1 MEGHL
6 RLKPVGP
13 PGRWCGTHLSV
24 VPPEED
30 EAGLSTLLLSTVM
43 VWSLLSRALSPW
55 HFLRA
60 PHAGWEKSFRWKET
74 ILAKHN
80 SALISDLWRTTLY
93 VTKASRLELW
103 GPRLSQ
109 VNCMSEPLGGD
120 ILEWPPKSQFQ
131 EEYWSLAPA
140 NDYDVV
146 KVPLLGWKKQF
157 RTYLNSE
164 IILEFIFKWFKNIL
178 VLLEVFTDEKW
189 KWKGCSLSRVQ
200 LFGTPWTIARQ
211 APQSMKF
218 SRQEY
223 WSG

>member
-1 MEGHL
+1 MQAVNPATLIMHRFWFTCHRLILSHL
-6 RLKPVGP
+6 HIATTKK
-13 PGRWCGTHLSV
+13 TQ
-24 VPPEED
+24 D
-30 EAGLSTLLLSTVM
+30 D
-43 VWSLLSRALSPW
+43 LSRHWGVRSPLG
-55 HFLRA
+55 H
-60 PHAGWEKSFRWKET
+60 WEET

-200 LFGTPWTIARQ
+200 LFATPWTIARQ
-211 APQSMKF
+211 APLPTRF
-218 SRQEY
+218 SR
-223 WSG
+223 